1 TEVTAPIPAGHSVA
15 RRGRSVA
22 DPPVNTMNAT
32 ETPVTV
38 PATLVGYIT
47 SRSTTARDRLP
58 LKGPGRGQSITWR
71 NDGNVATQS
80 NRSRRTGRTGAEEGS
95 HALALHH
102 GHRRG
107 LRRRRHRAHRP

>member
-1 TEVTAPIPAGHSVA
+1 MRWASSAYEAVSARAG
-15 RRGRSVA
+15 
-22 DPPVNTMNAT
+22 PPVNTMNAT

-47 SRSTTARDRLP
+47 SRPTTARDRHP
-58 LKGPGRGQSITWR
+58 PKGVGRGQSITWR

-80 NRSRRTGRTGAEEGS
+80 SRSIRGRRHGAEEGS

-107 LRRRRHRAHRP
+107 LRRCRHRPHRP